1 MIDWNKFLG
10 RCGIALLFVSLC
22 AIGFEGHVCPAT
34 RFFELIEIIGNDM
47 IDEYTYRI
55 NCI

>member
-22 AIGFEGHVCPAT
+22 AIGFEFHFWVGMIVHILKHEK
-34 RFFELIEIIGNDM
+34 RKFNSRLIIGNK
-47 IDEYTYRI
+47 R
-55 NCI
+55 

>member
-22 AIGFEGHVCPAT
+22 AIGFEFHLVT
-34 RFFELIEIIGNDM
+34 IYQFTEIFKVVDFK
-47 IDEYTYRI
+47 
-55 NCI
+55 

>member
-22 AIGFEGHVCPAT
+22 AIGFEFYFWVGTIV
-34 RFFELIEIIGNDM
+34 LVIEILAIATIREKD
-47 IDEYTYRI
+47 Y
-55 NCI
+55 